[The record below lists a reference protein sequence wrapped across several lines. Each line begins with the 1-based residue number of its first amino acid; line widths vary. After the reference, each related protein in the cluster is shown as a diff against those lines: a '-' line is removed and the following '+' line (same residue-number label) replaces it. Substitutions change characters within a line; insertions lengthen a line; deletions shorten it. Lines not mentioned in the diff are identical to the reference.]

1 MLDVNWGDLIYYFG
15 DDPQTRSIGIYME
28 SIGDAR
34 SFISDRF
41 LKANQ

>member
-1 MLDVNWGDLIYYFG
+1 
-15 DDPQTRSIGIYME
+15 ME

-41 LKANQ
+41 LKANQWTITN